1 MGADGG
7 SIPKRDELVKTKAKA
22 ERHDP
27 ALFLAVSWF
36 FCALSKE
43 PLQEPIVSCG
53 LGKLYNRVAVLQYL
67 LDKSHYGDAEAICG
81 HITSLKDVTTLHLT
95 PIADTASNSAPNTA
109 VKATMALAND
119 ANLTPRFVCPISGRE
134 MTGKIR
140 FVYLAPCG
148 HVLAEQALR
157 EVQSGST
164 CLVCSTSYDP
174 TTDIVPLNPR
184 PDEIDALRA
193 NMAARKARSK
203 SGKKDKKRDKKRK
216 TTDTP
221 PPSAATNAVDVPPP
235 AAKKQRA
242 AATVNMAMPDVP
254 APKPRTAAIESLYA
268 KPGDAG
274 DRHGSSS
281 SATKSAVTTDFMT
294 RGTVRRIG

>member
-53 LGKLYNRVAVLQYL
+53 LGKLYNRVAILQYL

-95 PIADTASNSAPNTA
+95 PIAADPITSTPAPNAA

-174 TTDIVPLNPR
+174 ATDIVPLNPR
-184 PDEIDALRA
+184 PEEIDALRA

-203 SGKKDKKRDKKRK
+203 AGKKDKKKDKKRK

-221 PPSAATNAVDVPPP
+221 SVDKDAVDVLPPV
-235 AAKKQRA
+235 AKKHRA

-268 KPGDAG
+268 KPEEGG
-274 DRHGSSS
+274 RTSSPSSS
-281 SATKSAVTTDFMT
+281 TKSAVTTDFMT

>member
-53 LGKLYNRVAVLQYL
+53 LGKLYNRVAISA
-67 LDKSHYGDAEAICG
+67 SHYGDAEAICG

-95 PIADTASNSAPNTA
+95 PIADTASTPAPTA

-119 ANLTPRFVCPISGRE
+119 ANLTPRFACPISGRE
-134 MTGKIR
+134 MTGRIR

-148 HVLAEQALR
+148 HVLAEQAFR

-164 CLVCSTSYDP
+164 CLVCSTAYDP
-174 TTDIVPLNPR
+174 ATDIVPLNPR
-184 PDEIDALRA
+184 PDEVDALRV
-193 NMAARKARSK
+193 NMAARKARAK
-203 SGKKDKKRDKKRK
+203 SGKKDKKQGKKRK

-221 PPSAATNAVDVPPP
+221 PSTAAVGDKDKDAADVQPPVV
-235 AAKKQRA
+235 KKQRA

-268 KPGDAG
+268 KPEDVDG
-274 DRHGSSS
+274 RGSS
-281 SATKSAVTTDFMT
+281 TKSAVTTDFMT

>member
-95 PIADTASNSAPNTA
+95 PIAADQTSTPTSNTA

-140 FVYLAPCG
+140 FVYLHPCG

-157 EVQSGST
+157 EVHSGST
-164 CLVCSTSYDP
+164 CLVCSTAYDP
-174 TTDIVPLNPR
+174 ATDIVPLNPR

-193 NMAARKARSK
+193 NLAARKARVK
-203 SGKKDKKRDKKRK
+203 AGKKDKKRDKKRK
-216 TTDTP
+216 STDTP
-221 PPSAATNAVDVPPP
+221 SSLAVDKDAVDVQQPVV
-235 AAKKQRA
+235 KKQRA
-242 AATVNMAMPDVP
+242 VATVNMALPDMP
-254 APKPRTAAIESLYA
+254 ALKPRTAAIESLYA
-268 KPGDAG
+268 KPEGG
-274 DRHGSSS
+274 DRGSS